1 VRWNDGAVPP
11 DDPNTSRNPDAVDFA
26 VMDHPRGAPGEVA
39 ILFTAANAGCPNGP
53 HAGAFLF
60 GSHPDGGDLSDGS
73 AYTWHHQSLTDPDNG
88 LVIAANRSGDCTIVL
103 HDFNVTQVDTDKY
116 VMFFTQVPANGVHV
130 AGSGFACS
138 NFVDDDGDGTVDYGH
153 DDNCQSPTDDSE

>member
-1 VRWNDGAVPP
+1 MLKIKKRIRFGRAVSIP
-11 DDPNTSRNPDAVDFA
+11 A
-26 VMDHPRGAPGEVA
+26 
-39 ILFTAANAGCPNGP
+39 
-53 HAGAFLF
+53 
-60 GSHPDGGDLSDGS
+60 GS
-73 AYTWHHQSLTDPDNG
+73 AKRFSAVITLW
-88 LVIAANRSGDCTIVL
+88 VIAANRSGDCTIVL

-153 DDNCQSPTDDSE
+153 DDNCQSPTDDTE